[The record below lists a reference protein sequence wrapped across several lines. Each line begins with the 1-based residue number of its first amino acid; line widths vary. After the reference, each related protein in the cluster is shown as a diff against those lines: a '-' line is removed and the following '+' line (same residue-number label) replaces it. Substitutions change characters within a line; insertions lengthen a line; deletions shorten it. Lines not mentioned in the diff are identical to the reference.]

1 MHHVKIECENVQK
14 NTKNTKNTFIPQKKI
29 TFNPNGVGTDSS
41 HTLKMAI
48 FP

>member
-1 MHHVKIECENVQK
+1 MRKRTEKFEKYLHS
-14 NTKNTKNTFIPQKKI
+14 FIPQKKI
-29 TFNPNGVGTDSS
+29 TFNPNGAGADSS